1 MLLSKVSRSLASP
14 SSPFLPT
21 LARSAAVR
29 CLSTSKQITQSE
41 LAAAISNDEVNS
53 IVVGCVDTYGRM
65 MGKRYDPEH
74 FMKSA
79 YNGES
84 NICNWVLTTSID
96 LEPRPGFAVANWDL
110 GFGDF
115 MLELDYSSLRR
126 VGADTY
132 VLGNL
137 KRHVRGEGNLA
148 VPEDPRTLLSQ
159 QTARLAEMGYGAMAA
174 SELEHYVFKSSFEEA
189 KGVGYRNADLKRAGW
204 YPEDYH
210 LFQSHRTED
219 FNKAVREGLKRANI
233 PVETTKGETGIGQHE
248 INISYSDALDM
259 ADQHTLF
266 KTIVKQTAEDMGVS
280 VTFMAKPF
288 CDPDAGSS
296 CHIHL
301 SLVHKD
307 SGKNAFTGSES
318 FEGIMSTP
326 TFRHFLGG
334 WMKATKELM
343 PFYAPTI
350 NSYKRFVKG
359 SWAPTAIVW
368 GDDNRTT
375 GFRVVGEGQGLR
387 IECRI
392 PGADV
397 NPYLAF
403 SAAIAS
409 GIHGIEQKIEPPA
422 IFQGNAYIATDVER
436 VPTTLREAAS
446 LFSASELAKDFFW
459 RERARSLR
467 PSLSL

>member
-350 NSYKRFVKG
+350 NSYKRYVKG

-375 GFRVVGEGQGLR
+375 GFRVVGEGNSLR

-422 IFQGNAYIATDVER
+422 IFKGNAYVADDVER
-436 VPTTLREAAS
+436 VPSTLREAAT
-446 LFSASELAKDFFW
+446 LLGESELAKDFFW